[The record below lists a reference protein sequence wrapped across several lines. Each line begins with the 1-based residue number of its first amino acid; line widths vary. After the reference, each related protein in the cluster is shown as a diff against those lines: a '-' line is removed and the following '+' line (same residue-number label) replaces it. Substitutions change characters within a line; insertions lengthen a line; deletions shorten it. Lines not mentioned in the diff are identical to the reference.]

1 MDNIKPTLDMYKFVQ
16 NAFDY
21 FNEHLFDGSLK
32 ECLITLQREKNVMGY
47 FSPNRWQGQ
56 EGMVHEL
63 ALNPAFFAT
72 HGPLEFF
79 QTLVHEM
86 CHMYQ
91 QDFGVPSARTY
102 HNKEWA
108 DKMESMGLM
117 PSSTGRPGGKRTGQ
131 SMSDYPIEG
140 GKFYQVCLNFAQQG
154 FQLPYLDRRV
164 QIKSTQIRLSSEGSK
179 LPSMTSIIN
188 SKPVVKVTMDERER
202 EVEVIVSLSTPLS
215 EQFHIDQA
223 ELLQVSAESAAS
235 KKKTAFQ
242 CPKCFDKAWGKA
254 TLQLICGKC
263 ETKFEVC

>member
-16 NAFDY
+16 DAFDY

-140 GKFYQVCLNFAQQG
+140 GKFYQACLNFAQLG

-164 QIKSTQIRLSSEGSK
+164 QIKSTQIRLSYEEDTK
-179 LPSMTSIIN
+179 LPSGSNIIE
-188 SKPVVKVTMDERER
+188 SKPVKQ
-202 EVEVIVSLSTPLS
+202 VEVKGNESRVVESLSTPLS
-215 EQFHIDQA
+215 EQFHIDQE
-223 ELLQVSAESAAS
+223 ELLQVSAENAAS
-235 KKKTAFQ
+235 KKKTTFQ
-242 CPKCFDKAWGKA
+242 CPSCQEKAWGKA
-254 TLQLICGKC
+254 SLQLICAKC
-263 ETKFEVC
+263 ETKFEPK